1 MLTKE
6 GALSVLAAFF
16 IVTAS
21 AFANGWG
28 VLHMYITSYLRI
40 YDSSVTVNQ
49 VDFALTV
56 YSLVYGVAVVVSVS
70 VVDRLGPKL
79 TNLIGSITIACGFL
93 MCGLVTHVWLF
104 VALFGLVVGFGGGFS
119 YMTGIN
125 VALRHFTKHRGKAL
139 GCCASGAAWSILVF
153 GLLFTYI
160 VNPNNALPV
169 IESLD
174 GAQTVK
180 YFSPDI
186 AKRVPYAFFASAL
199 VALLLGI
206 AASLLMQVKELPPVQ
221 LTDNNEEEML
231 SQKSYEPEP
240 VTTVSQAVRQA
251 KFWKLFW
258 ALYCGQSFC
267 IWVMV
272 SYKSFGSLYINDD
285 HFLSYAGA
293 TGAVMNG
300 VARLCY
306 PVLLDYFSYIA
317 VNMFSLGAEAALAI
331 AICICVHNK
340 IAYVVV
346 VSAVF
351 FIQGT
356 QFFPLSLYCLNEYG
370 PVLGPKV
377 FSYVAFGGMIAF
389 AMPGIYYWLV
399 VEHYGYF
406 TSYIIQGLQS
416 LIGLLLTYS
425 LRKSSKKSLSEVS
438 SKQSFA

>member
-1 MLTKE
+1 MVTKE
-6 GALSVLAAFF
+6 GALSVLAALF
-16 IVTAS
+16 IVTATS
-21 AFANGWG
+21 FVNCWG
-28 VLHMYITSYLRI
+28 VIHMYITSYLRI

-56 YSLVYGVAVVVSVS
+56 YTLVYGVAVVASVW

-79 TNLIGSITIACGFL
+79 TNLIGSMTTACGFL

-104 VALFGLVVGFGGGFS
+104 VALFGLVMSFGDGISF
-119 YMTGIN
+119 MTGTN

-139 GCCASGAAWSILVF
+139 GCCAVGVAWSILVF

-160 VNPNNALPV
+160 VNPNNALPD
-169 IESLD
+169 IDSLD

-186 AKRVPYAFFASAL
+186 AKRVPYAFVASAL

-231 SQKSYEPEP
+231 SQKSDEPEP
-240 VTTVSQAVRQA
+240 VTTVSQAIRQT
-251 KFWKLFW
+251 KFWKIVGT
-258 ALYCGQSFC
+258 LYCGQSFC

-272 SYKSFGSLYINDD
+272 SYKSFGSLYIDDD

-300 VARLCY
+300 VARLCF
-306 PVLLDYFSYIA
+306 PVLLDYFSFLA
-317 VNMFSLGAEAALAI
+317 VNMFSLGIQALLAFAI
-331 AICICVHNK
+331 PICVCNQY
-340 IAYVVV
+340 AYVVV
-346 VSAVF
+346 VAAVF

-377 FSYVAFGGMIAF
+377 FSYVAFGGDFAY

-399 VEHYGYF
+399 VKHVGYF
-406 TSYIIQGLQS
+406 TSYYIQGLLS
-416 LIGLLLTYS
+416 LVGLLLTYS
-425 LRKSSKKSLSEVS
+425 LRTSALKSLSEVS